1 MGPSI
6 CDCRFAFRLI
16 LTGDGNYKA
25 DHVAQPPASN
35 DKDVWLGEGGGM
47 MPRRTEYRAFLK
59 TALERHTVCTF
70 FLADGI
76 LDADSCMQ
84 KAPCENTFRAITN
97 AVLASKACDIT
108 GVVAIA
114 CARHGCYAPNSIVD
128 LYKSEQQKNVDFAI
142 LKAIETTGVDPDQG
156 ILFIYDIVCQ
166 YIIYLQDR
174 IGRHLP
180 PGLEIDRAIGLFH
193 VHAHKEQCF
202 FRYSPSFIPG
212 AATVCGEIM
221 ESLWAA
227 LNGIS
232 QSIRTATLAH
242 RAEVLDD
249 HACDSNH
256 KKLLGMTNFLSR
268 RHKEAAENL
277 EEADKYLD
285 QLTRA
290 ADPLA
295 IQAWTQEIEHA
306 EATRLVDPAVMD
318 IYGARAMPG
327 TAAPVDAPAP
337 STEGKSATQLWL
349 ELALVVEER
358 Q

>member
-1 MGPSI
+1 MHI
-6 CDCRFAFRLI
+6 
-16 LTGDGNYKA
+16 
-25 DHVAQPPASN
+25 
-35 DKDVWLGEGGGM
+35 
-47 MPRRTEYRAFLK
+47 
-59 TALERHTVCTF
+59 

-142 LKAIETTGVDPDQG
+142 LKAIEMTGVDPDQG

-180 PGLEIDRAIGLFH
+180 PSLEINRAIGLFH

-232 QSIRTATLAH
+232 QSICTATLAH

-256 KKLLGMTNFLSR
+256 KKLLGMTNFLSCH
-268 RHKEAAENL
+268 HKEAAENL

-295 IQAWTQEIEHA
+295 IQA
-306 EATRLVDPAVMD
+306 
-318 IYGARAMPG
+318 
-327 TAAPVDAPAP
+327 
-337 STEGKSATQLWL
+337 
-349 ELALVVEER
+349 
-358 Q
+358 

>member
-1 MGPSI
+1 V
-6 CDCRFAFRLI
+6 
-16 LTGDGNYKA
+16 K
-25 DHVAQPPASN
+25 
-35 DKDVWLGEGGGM
+35 
-47 MPRRTEYRAFLK
+47 
-59 TALERHTVCTF
+59 
-70 FLADGI
+70 
-76 LDADSCMQ
+76 

-114 CARHGCYAPNSIVD
+114 CARHGCYAPNSIVN
-128 LYKSEQQKNVDFAI
+128 LFKSEQQKNVDFAI
-142 LKAIETTGVDPDQG
+142 LKAIESTGVDPDQG
-156 ILFIYDIVCQ
+156 ILFMYDIVCQ
-166 YIIYLQDR
+166 YIIYLRER
-174 IGRHLP
+174 IGCHLP
-180 PGLEIDRAIGLFH
+180 PDLEIDRAIGLFH

-212 AATVCGEIM
+212 AATVCGEIL

-232 QSIRTATLAH
+232 PSIRTATLAH

-256 KKLLGMTNFLSR
+256 KKLLGMMKFLCR

-277 EEADKYLD
+277 EDAERYLD
-285 QLTRA
+285 ELTRV

-295 IQAWTQEIEHA
+295 IQAWTEDIEHA
-306 EATRLVDPAVMD
+306 EANRLVDPAVMD
-318 IYGARAMPG
+318 IYAARTLPG
-327 TAAPVDAPAP
+327 SAAPDNLPAP
-337 STEGKSATQLWL
+337 TDQLLVRKSAKQSWL
-349 ELALVVEER
+349 EMALMIEER

>member
-1 MGPSI
+1 M
-6 CDCRFAFRLI
+6 L
-16 LTGDGNYKA
+16 
-25 DHVAQPPASN
+25 
-35 DKDVWLGEGGGM
+35 
-47 MPRRTEYRAFLK
+47 
-59 TALERHTVCTF
+59 CTH
-70 FLADGI
+70 
-76 LDADSCMQ
+76 SYMQ

-114 CARHGCYAPNSIVD
+114 CTQHGRYALNSIVN
-128 LYKSEQQKNVDFAI
+128 LFKSEQQKNVDFTI

-156 ILFIYDIVCQ
+156 ILFMYDIVCQ
-166 YIIYLQDR
+166 YIIYLCER
-174 IGRHLP
+174 IGCHLL
-180 PGLEIDRAIGLFH
+180 PGLEIDHAIGLFH

-212 AATVCGEIM
+212 AANVYGEIL

-232 QSIRTATLAH
+232 PSICTSTLAH
-242 RAEVLDD
+242 CSEVLDD

-256 KKLLGMTNFLSR
+256 KKLLGMMKFLCR

-277 EEADKYLD
+277 ESAKHYLD
-285 QLTRA
+285 ELTQVT
-290 ADPLA
+290 DPLA

-306 EATRLVDPAVMD
+306 EANRLVDPAVMD
-318 IYGARAMPG
+318 IYGARA
-327 TAAPVDAPAP
+327 APSMTVPEDSPAP
-337 STEGKSATQLWL
+337 SDQEPLQKSPKQLWL
-349 ELALVVEER
+349 EMALIIEER

>member
-1 MGPSI
+1 M
-6 CDCRFAFRLI
+6 
-16 LTGDGNYKA
+16 
-25 DHVAQPPASN
+25 
-35 DKDVWLGEGGGM
+35 
-47 MPRRTEYRAFLK
+47 
-59 TALERHTVCTF
+59 
-70 FLADGI
+70 
-76 LDADSCMQ
+76 
-84 KAPCENTFRAITN
+84 
-97 AVLASKACDIT
+97 
-108 GVVAIA
+108 
-114 CARHGCYAPNSIVD
+114 
-128 LYKSEQQKNVDFAI
+128 
-142 LKAIETTGVDPDQG
+142 TGVDPDQG

-174 IGRHLP
+174 IGHHLL
-180 PGLEIDRAIGLFH
+180 PGLEIDRTIGLFH
-193 VHAHKEQCF
+193 VHTHKEQCF

-256 KKLLGMTNFLSR
+256 KKLLGMTKFLSR
-268 RHKEAAENL
+268 RHKDAAENL
-277 EEADKYLD
+277 EEAEKYLD

-295 IQAWTQEIEHA
+295 IQAWTQEIEDA

-327 TAAPVDAPAP
+327 TVAPAEALAP
-337 STEGKSATQLWL
+337 SAEGKSAMQLWL